1 MPAALGP
8 RCARFVGEAAAD
20 RVLQAAQIAQGQ
32 LQQEHL
38 SVVLPA
44 PDSGCTHKLF
54 MYVCV
59 LLPRALCVCV
69 CRPGETRS
77 AACADTLCRICSFSR
92 EFLAHGGSRPLELQK
107 LEQVNW

>member
-69 CRPGETRS
+69 CVVQERRDLQLALIPSVGS
-77 AACADTLCRICSFSR
+77 ALSLASFSHTEVLGR
-92 EFLAHGGSRPLELQK
+92 WSCR
-107 LEQVNW
+107 NWNK